1 MRSESPGV
9 PEGGGRRRRREAET
23 PPEAV
28 PPAAGRRRLRE
39 PDELVRREG
48 EVRMPPPREGSGG
61 RRRLRD
67 EEPPSRPEPAPPRR
81 RHRYVESKEDS
92 LATPQMGVPTPAEP
106 PRRPTARPPVQP
118 ARRARAE
125 APAPPPRRRPT
136 PPPAPPQPPPD
147 DRPTEVIDA
156 GQVARYGYEPDP
168 EPVPEFDDR
177 APRDENPRTP
187 RDPRDRED
195 EIEGFA
201 DDEFYDDEYYEEDEY
216 GDYDDEHRAEPER
229 IGEEPP
235 DEPRP
240 RRKRGKRAFG
250 WIAALLVIVVV
261 GGAAWFGAQELL
273 GFGYDDFEGTGESDV
288 LVEVVEGDSTNA
300 IATKLTQAGVV
311 ASQKAFVEAA
321 EDEAKVRSVQPGY
334 YQMKT
339 KMSGTSAVG
348 KLVDPTARK
357 GVLQIRGGTQLDD
370 IVQPDGK
377 TTDGVF
383 ALLSKASCATVN
395 GASTCVPVEELRKV
409 SETADLAALGVP
421 EWAVEGAGK
430 VEPKRRIEGLILPGV
445 YDVKPGWDA
454 TQLLTEVMKVS
465 ATRLQAAGLPK
476 AADGTGKTPY
486 ELLVTASIVE
496 REGVQQ
502 DFTKIARVIY
512 NRLDDDMR
520 LEMDSTINYVLDRPI
535 VTTTPEDRAKAG
547 AYNTYQIKGLTPGP
561 ISSPSIDAIEA
572 AAKPA
577 EGAILFFVK
586 CEKNGLSCFAENYD
600 EHKVNINLAKERG
613 AY

>member
-9 PEGGGRRRRREAET
+9 PEGGGRRRRREADV
-23 PPEAV
+23 PPE
-28 PPAAGRRRLRE
+28 PAQPRSAGRRRLRE
-39 PDELVRREG
+39 EDEPVRREG
-48 EVRMPPPREGSGG
+48 ELRMPPPREGSGG
-61 RRRLRD
+61 RRRLRG

-81 RHRYVESKEDS
+81 RHRYVEADDDS
-92 LATPQMGVPTPAEP
+92 LATPELGVPAPPEPQP
-106 PRRPTARPPVQP
+106 PRRAPARPPVQP
-118 ARRARAE
+118 VRRPRAE
-125 APAPPPRRRPT
+125 SPAPPPPARRRPT

-156 GQVARYGYEPDP
+156 GQVARYGLEPDP

-177 APRDENPRTP
+177 DRS
-187 RDPRDRED
+187 RDRDD
-195 EIEGFA
+195 EYESFA
-201 DDEFYDDEYYEEDEY
+201 DDEFYDDYYDEDEY
-216 GDYDDEHRAEPER
+216 AEYDDEDRAAPER

-240 RRKRGKRAFG
+240 RRKRSKRAFG
-250 WIAALLVIVVV
+250 WIAAVLVIVVV

-288 LVEVVEGDSTNA
+288 LVEVADGDSTNA
-300 IATKLTQAGVV
+300 IATKMTQAGVV
-311 ASQKAFVEAA
+311 ASQKAFTKAA
-321 EDEAKVRSVQPGY
+321 EDENKVRSIQPGY

-339 KMSGTSAVG
+339 KMSGSSAVG
-348 KLVDPTARK
+348 KLVDPASRK

-383 ALLSKASCATVN
+383 ALLSKSSCATVN

-409 SETADLAALGVP
+409 SETADLATLGVP
-421 EWAVEGAGK
+421 DWAVEGASK
-430 VEPKRRIEGLILPGV
+430 VEPKRRIEGLIQPGV

-454 TQLLTEVMKVS
+454 TQLLTEVLKAS
-465 ATRLQAAGLPK
+465 TTRLQAAGLPK
-476 AADGTGKTPY
+476 LADGTGKSPY
-486 ELLVTASIVE
+486 ELLVIASIVE

-512 NRLDDDMR
+512 NRLEDNMR

-535 VTTTPEDRAKAG
+535 VTTTPEDREKAG
-547 AYNTYQIKGLTPGP
+547 AYNTYQNKGLTPGP
-561 ISSPSIDAIEA
+561 ISSPSKEAIDA

-586 CEKNGLSCFAENYD
+586 CEKNGLSCFAETLD
-600 EHKVNINLAKERG
+600 EHNQNKNLARERG